1 MGIDS
6 VQNRWM
12 VLVACMWI
20 ECCAGPSFGFSIYSQ
35 AIKTRFGYNQQQLD
49 TISVYSSLGVFG
61 GILSGLLNQCLPA
74 WLVLLIGSLLNL
86 AGYTIVWLFV
96 SGRLPVPPLWELGLF
111 TCIALSGSL
120 YFNTVSLV
128 TSVNSFP
135 DNRGLVVGLMKGCL
149 GLSSAILSTVWKVL
163 FPDSDGSD
171 YLLVG
176 AIVPSVVAFLL
187 MPIVKKC
194 EPDDCKNG
202 SSRTMQNLALAAAPM
217 VFLAVFFMA
226 SSFWDGHSLQG
237 DRVKLVVTLI
247 TIAIPLYVAWKAS
260 TNERT
265 SIGNKTVL
273 VPLTTQEDSNNFDK
287 YVIIECADS
296 SLWRTICSINFFL
309 VLFSSAV
316 AIESGGVTI
325 NNMNQIA
332 TSLGYAQ
339 QDITIFVTLISA
351 SQFLGRFGSGALSDY
366 LLSNFGVARPILVAL
381 AQLILC
387 CGYMLIIIAG
397 TFPQA
402 LYLGCIFIGF
412 SFGTNWC
419 LSSITISDLFGLH
432 HFGTLY
438 NVMMM
443 GNPIVLYVLS
453 VWVAGYLYD
462 IEAAKQGG
470 GQCKGSTCFNLTFII
485 LFSISMFATL
495 ASFVLWWRTRYI
507 YRKRMDN

>member
-287 YVIIECADS
+287 YVIIEEANVVVEYLAHQGCNLS
-296 SLWRTICSINFFL
+296 HG
-309 VLFSSAV
+309 
-316 AIESGGVTI
+316 ESVI
-325 NNMNQIA
+325 SQE
-332 TSLGYAQ
+332 
-339 QDITIFVTLISA
+339 DIHE
-351 SQFLGRFGSGALSDY
+351 DP
-366 LLSNFGVARPILVAL
+366 LLLDKLRNDFPIL
-381 AQLILC
+381 
-387 CGYMLIIIAG
+387 
-397 TFPQA
+397 
-402 LYLGCIFIGF
+402 
-412 SFGTNWC
+412 
-419 LSSITISDLFGLH
+419 
-432 HFGTLY
+432 
-438 NVMMM
+438 
-443 GNPIVLYVLS
+443 
-453 VWVAGYLYD
+453 
-462 IEAAKQGG
+462 
-470 GQCKGSTCFNLTFII
+470 
-485 LFSISMFATL
+485 SME
-495 ASFVLWWRTRYI
+495 
-507 YRKRMDN
+507 D